1 MGQKCRFATV
11 CFPGTIFLP
20 NSTQVLIKFYPYFT
34 TVEDGQKLLITFQE
48 FDTAN
53 GLSSGNRKQN
63 KSGRTA
69 GKAGPQKG
77 SLRRCEHSNNYHIIS
92 ILSSK

>member
-1 MGQKCRFATV
+1 MGQKCRFATA

-48 FDTAN
+48 FDPAN

-69 GKAGPQKG
+69 GKAGLHKG
-77 SLRRCEHSNNYHIIS
+77 RLGYCEHSNNHHIIN
-92 ILSSK
+92 ILPSK